1 MKTKKALAVL
11 LAVVMLVLPLAVS
24 SFAATASAIIT
35 GPTKTAYTDSEYFNP
50 LGIVIATDNGA
61 IVPYTTDNEKFRF
74 DPALNELL
82 SVNTDDTGAV
92 IPTEVAVYYDNAY
105 VGSVEVI
112 VNHVLG
118 ELTAMGNGH
127 GKFCLGCGTLHE
139 FEDHVVNEWIPNND
153 GGIFVA
159 QTQTGYCEVCNAAV
173 TEKIPGSES
182 FINLFDGP
190 GLTEL
195 EGQIVYYI
203 NMILVPLIQMLTSIN

>member
-50 LGIVIATDNGA
+50 LGIVIVTDSGTV
-61 IVPYTTDNEKFRF
+61 VPYTTDNEKFRF

-82 SVNTDDTGAV
+82 SVNADDIGNV
-92 IPTEVAVYYDNAY
+92 LPTEVAVYYDNAY
-105 VGSVEVI
+105 VGSVEIV

-127 GKFCLGCGTLHE
+127 GKFCIGCGTLHE
-139 FEDHVVNEWIPNND
+139 FEDHVISEWIPNND

-159 QTQTGYCEVCNAAV
+159 QTQTGHCDVCGAEV

-182 FINLFDGP
+182 FMNLFDG
-190 GLTEL
+190 GNLTEL
-195 EGQIVYYI
+195 EVQIIYYI
-203 NMILVPLIQMLTSIN
+203 NMIVVPLIQMLTSIN

>member
-24 SFAATASAIIT
+24 SFAATASAIIS
-35 GPTKTAYTDSEYFNP
+35 GPIKTAYTDSEYFNP
-50 LGIVIATDNGA
+50 IGIVIATDAGT
-61 IVPYTTDNEKFRF
+61 IVTYTTDDDKFRF

-82 SVNTDDTGAV
+82 SVNTDEVGAV

-105 VGSVEVI
+105 VGSVEIV

-118 ELTAMGNGH
+118 ELTPMGNGH

-139 FEDHVVNEWIPNND
+139 FEDHVVSEWIPNND

-159 QTQTGYCEVCNAAV
+159 QTQTGYCDICGASV

-182 FINLFDGP
+182 FINLFDGNN
-190 GLTEL
+190 LTEL
-195 EGQIVYYI
+195 EATLISYI